1 MLETLYC
8 RHARTR
14 EKQNTRSNSPR
25 LALVGFTELQHDWVA
40 HQGNARG
47 IVYMDVC
54 ARALALE
61 KKRKRKS
68 LDVAPSREPPYEH
81 RTRARARANCVRMCM
96 RARLTVSRRY
106 IYIYIYRGMCICIYI
121 YIYIYHA
128 ISYLD
133 NAPRPREYR
142 EIIQLSA
149 YRKSRNLR
157 AFIYIHVTGH
167 TQRRR
172 PRLSSSR
179 VVEH

>member
-1 MLETLYC
+1 MGVI
-8 RHARTR
+8 
-14 EKQNTRSNSPR
+14 KNN
-25 LALVGFTELQHDWVA
+25 D
-40 HQGNARG
+40 
-47 IVYMDVC
+47 
-54 ARALALE
+54 
-61 KKRKRKS
+61 
-68 LDVAPSREPPYEH
+68 
-81 RTRARARANCVRMCM
+81 
-96 RARLTVSRRY
+96 LTVLMTPLVA
-106 IYIYIYRGMCICIYI
+106 IIYI